1 MKPLSAEALRAVSL
15 LASGASE
22 QETAEQIGK
31 SRSWVQSLKRR
42 DDFKLALED
51 ARLGADNAMKKAL
64 EQFEILNVEQ
74 HLEELRK
81 YNRLHYAEGYK
92 YINLGKKMREIVEQ
106 RIENLDAADLSIQG
120 ACALAKITQIMF
132 DYGSEL
138 LAESLGLNKIIN
150 YTMEEMAKEE

>member
-1 MKPLSAEALRAVSL
+1 MKPLSTEALRAVSL

-22 QETAEQIGK
+22 QETAEQLRK

-42 DDFKLALED
+42 DDFKLALEG
-51 ARLGADNAMKKAL
+51 ARLGADNAVKDAL
-64 EQFEILNVEQ
+64 QQFKVLNVEEY
-74 HLEELRK
+74 LEELRK
-81 YNRLHYAEGYK
+81 YNKLHYDEAYK
-92 YINLGKKMREIVEQ
+92 YLNLGKKMLEIVEQ

-138 LAESLGLNKIIN
+138 LAESLGLNKFIN
-150 YTMEEMAKEE
+150 YTMEEMANEE